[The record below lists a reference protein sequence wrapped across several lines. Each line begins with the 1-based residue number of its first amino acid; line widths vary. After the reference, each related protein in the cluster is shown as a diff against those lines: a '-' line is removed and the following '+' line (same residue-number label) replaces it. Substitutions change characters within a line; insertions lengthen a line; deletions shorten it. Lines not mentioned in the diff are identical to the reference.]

1 MYTNICS
8 KIIFFCVMFI
18 IYDFMFDSFSSGKGK
33 TIEFNHRLRLVND
46 SKKLVEN
53 FGPKRVLTNTE
64 ADVSY
69 EDYID

>member
-8 KIIFFCVMFI
+8 KIIFFCLMFI
-18 IYDFMFDSFSSGKGK
+18 IYDFMFGTVDS
-33 TIEFNHRLRLVND
+33 TVIHRLHTVND

>member
-1 MYTNICS
+1 MYTNICG
-8 KIIFFCVMFI
+8 KIIFFCLMFI
-18 IYDFMFDSFSSGKGK
+18 IYDFMFGTVDN
-33 TIEFNHRLRLVND
+33 TVIHRLRSVND